1 MKLHEYCC
9 CAIPILNVGIY
20 TVIGEQFVLGVVA
33 GTLSIATPFI
43 VGASIPSFAPW
54 LLAISCYIVAGVQSI
69 GFIGVFK
76 EKAGLFRKYVM
87 INSVAVIAAFC
98 IAAAF
103 IAVSGTRH
111 NAASDRCEKSFFAA
125 DNNPGAGAS
134 NDDSGEGEQICEVFT
149 WVILGLMG
157 GLWVTLLSFQSY
169 LLLVT
174 RFYSQSQRADHKKYY
189 TIYSTLDIPLNDRQH
204 DDAWNVRPSTD
215 SWHAGAAMGA
225 NDAQYHRRQN
235 SAATYAD
242 DEKYD
247 TEPSYGVRRYESDRT
262 LAEPHRAVTEEPGP
276 TPVAGGFVGGQAGYY
291 DAQDLQRPEQQRYHP
306 GS

>member
-20 TVIGEQFVLGVVA
+20 TVIGEQFILAVVA

-43 VGASIPSFAPW
+43 VGASVPSFAPW
-54 LLAISCYIVAGVQSI
+54 LLAIACYVVAGVQTL

-87 INSVAVIAAFC
+87 INSVAVLAAFG

-103 IAVSGTRH
+103 IAISGTKHDKASSRCQRTFFATS
-111 NAASDRCEKSFFAA
+111 NPSAAS
-125 DNNPGAGAS
+125 S
-134 NDDSGEGEQICEVFT
+134 NDDSGEGAQICEVFT

-189 TIYSTLDIPLNDRQH
+189 TIYSTLDIPLNDRQNS
-204 DDAWNVRPSTD
+204 DNDAWVVRPSTD

-235 SAATYAD
+235 SGVSYAD

-247 TEPSYGVRRYESDRT
+247 TTEPAYGVRRT

-276 TPVAGGFVGGQAGYY
+276 TPYAGGFAQNQGGAGYY
-291 DAQDLQRPEQQRYHP
+291 GDVQDLQRPEQQRYHP